1 MTEVAPAAAG
11 TTDAPSD
18 AALIAAV
25 RGGDIAA
32 YGELYDRH
40 LVAARRVAAA
50 IAADQAEREDLI
62 AEGFTRVLR
71 ILRNGEGP
79 DEDFRPYLLTTIR
92 NTMIS
97 WRRRDSAVSLV
108 AEVPDVL
115 PGAGSDEPV
124 GSRLHATVAADAFA
138 SLPERWRTVLWR
150 TEIDGDPPARIAED
164 LGMTPNGVAALAYRA
179 REGLRQAYLDQ
190 HVPAA
195 RRRNCRVV
203 SGQLA
208 KFVRDG
214 ISDHKAHRVAA
225 HLERCADCRELAAG
239 LRQLNSELPAAMAP
253 LILGVP
259 IVSQWLSAT
268 GSLASSGAAAGATGT
283 SASALSWATAAKV
296 AAAGAALVTTVTIGA
311 STSSDA
317 PSPSLPGSDGTTSQP
332 GRSGP
337 QDGSR
342 AGVPPGGVAP
352 ASGAAVTTS
361 VPPGVEPTGAQPAD
375 GSTGTPG
382 AGESSAGTGNGNGNN
397 GNGNG
402 NNGNGNGNNGNGNGN
417 NGNGN
422 NGNGLGNDP
431 AAKSSKQAAKES
443 SKAAKESSKA
453 SKKAEKTKNPGE

>member
-1 MTEVAPAAAG
+1 MTEVAPAVAG
-11 TTDAPSD
+11 TTDVPSD

-40 LVAARRVAAA
+40 LAAARRVAAA
-50 IAADQAEREDLI
+50 IAADLAERDDLI

-97 WRRRDSAVSLV
+97 WRRRDAAVSVV

-115 PGAGSDEPV
+115 PSAGSDEPV

-138 SLPERWRTVLWR
+138 KLPERWRTVLWR
-150 TEIDGDPPARIAED
+150 TEIDGESPAKIAED

-190 HVPAA
+190 HVPEA
-195 RRRNCRVV
+195 RRRTCKNI

-208 KFVRDG
+208 RWVRDG
-214 ISDHKAHRVAA
+214 ISDHKAHRIAA
-225 HLERCADCRELAAG
+225 HLERCPDCRELADG
-239 LRQLNSELPAAMAP
+239 LRQLNQELPATVAP

-259 IVSQWLSAT
+259 IVSQWLSTT
-268 GSLASSGAAAGATGT
+268 GSLATSGAATGT
-283 SASALSWATAAKV
+283 GASALSWATAAKV

-317 PSPSLPGSDGTTSQP
+317 PSPYSGGEGTTTQP
-332 GRSGP
+332 ARTGP
-337 QDGSR
+337 QAGSR

-352 ASGAAVTTS
+352 TSDGAGTSGPAA
-361 VPPGVEPTGAQPAD
+361 PGVEPTGVQP
-375 GSTGTPG
+375 
-382 AGESSAGTGNGNGNN
+382 AGESSGAAASGTPAAAG
-397 GNGNG
+397 
-402 NNGNGNGNNGNGNGN
+402 NGNGNGNNGNGNGN

-422 NGNGLGNDP
+422 NGNGNNGNGLGNDP
-431 AAKSSKQAAKES
+431 AAKESKEAAKSS
-443 SKAAKESSKA
+443 SKAAKESAKE
-453 SKKAEKTKNPGE
+453 SKKAEKTKNPGG

>member
-1 MTEVAPAAAG
+1 MTEVAPAVAG
-11 TTDAPSD
+11 TTDVPSD

-40 LVAARRVAAA
+40 LPAARRVAAA
-50 IAADQAEREDLI
+50 IAADRAERDDLI

-71 ILRNGEGP
+71 ILRSGEGP

-124 GSRLHATVAADAFA
+124 GSRLHAAVAGDAFA

-150 TEIDGDPPARIAED
+150 TEIDGESPARIAED

-190 HVPAA
+190 HVPEA
-195 RRRNCRVV
+195 RRRNCKSV

-214 ISDHKAHRVAA
+214 ISDHKAHRIAA
-225 HLERCADCRELAAG
+225 HLDRCPDCRELAAG
-239 LRQLNSELPAAMAP
+239 LRQLNEELPAAVTP
-253 LILGVP
+253 LILGIP
-259 IVSQWLSAT
+259 IVSQWLST
-268 GSLASSGAAAGATGT
+268 SGSLATSGAAASATGT
-283 SASALSWATAAKV
+283 GASALSWATAAKV
-296 AAAGAALVTTVTIGA
+296 AVAGAALVTTVTIGA

-317 PSPSLPGSDGTTSQP
+317 PPPLSGGEGTTTQP
-332 GRSGP
+332 ARTGP
-337 QDGSR
+337 QAGSR
-342 AGVPPGGVAP
+342 NGVPPGGVASTP
-352 ASGAAVTTS
+352 DTQVTT
-361 VPPGVEPTGAQPAD
+361 VPGAPGVEPTGAQPA
-375 GSTGTPG
+375 
-382 AGESSAGTGNGNGNN
+382 GESSGAAVSGQPAAAGNGNN

-402 NNGNGNGNNGNGNGN
+402 NGNNGNG

-431 AAKSSKQAAKES
+431 AAKESKQAAKES
-443 SKAAKESSKA
+443 SKAAKESAKE

>member
-1 MTEVAPAAAG
+1 MVTEVAPAVAE
-11 TTDAPSD
+11 TTDVPSD

-25 RGGDIAA
+25 RDGDIAA

-40 LVAARRVAAA
+40 LPAARRVAAA
-50 IAADQAEREDLI
+50 IAADRAERDDLI

-71 ILRNGEGP
+71 ILRSGEGP

-150 TEIDGDPPARIAED
+150 TEIDGESPARIAED

-190 HVPAA
+190 HVPEA
-195 RRRNCRVV
+195 RRRNCKNV

-208 KFVRDG
+208 RWVRDG
-214 ISDHKAHRVAA
+214 ISDHKAHRIAA
-225 HLERCADCRELAAG
+225 HLDRCPDCRELADG
-239 LRQLNSELPAAMAP
+239 LRQLNQELPATVAP
-253 LILGVP
+253 LILGIP
-259 IVSQWLSAT
+259 IVSQWLSTT
-268 GSLASSGAAAGATGT
+268 GSLATSGAAASATGT
-283 SASALSWATAAKV
+283 GASALSWATAAKV
-296 AAAGAALVTTVTIGA
+296 AVAGAALVTTVTIGA

-317 PSPSLPGSDGTTSQP
+317 PPPQSGGEGTTTQP
-332 GRSGP
+332 VRTGP
-337 QDGSR
+337 QAGSR

-352 ASGAAVTTS
+352 TSDAAGSAVPTT
-361 VPPGVEPTGAQPAD
+361 PGVAPTGAQPA
-375 GSTGTPG
+375 
-382 AGESSAGTGNGNGNN
+382 GESSGVAVSGQPAAAGNGTANN
-397 GNGNG
+397 GTA
-402 NNGNGNGNNGNGNGN
+402 NGNGN

-431 AAKSSKQAAKES
+431 AAKESKQAAKES
-443 SKAAKESSKA
+443 SKAAKESAKE

>member
-1 MTEVAPAAAG
+1 MTEVAPAVAG
-11 TTDAPSD
+11 TTEVPSD

-40 LVAARRVAAA
+40 LPAARRVAAA
-50 IAADQAEREDLI
+50 IAADGAERDDLI

-108 AEVPDVL
+108 ADVPDVL

-124 GSRLHATVAADAFA
+124 GARLHATVAADAFA

-150 TEIDGDPPARIAED
+150 TEIDGESPAKIAED

-190 HVPAA
+190 HVPEA
-195 RRRNCRVV
+195 RRRTCKTI

-225 HLERCADCRELAAG
+225 HLERCPDCRELADG
-239 LRQLNSELPAAMAP
+239 LRQLNQELPATVAP
-253 LILGVP
+253 LILGIP
-259 IVSQWLSAT
+259 IVSQWLSGT
-268 GSLASSGAAAGATGT
+268 GSLATSGAAAGATGT
-283 SASALSWATAAKV
+283 GASALSWATAAKV

-311 STSSDA
+311 STAGDA
-317 PSPSLPGSDGTTSQP
+317 PPPLSGGDGTTTQP
-332 GRSGP
+332 VGTGP
-337 QDGSR
+337 QAGSR
-342 AGVPPGGVAP
+342 AGIPPGGVVPSSDAAGTSSP
-352 ASGAAVTTS
+352 GAA
-361 VPPGVEPTGAQPAD
+361 GVEPTGVQP
-375 GSTGTPG
+375 
-382 AGESSAGTGNGNGNN
+382 AGESPGAAASGRPSVTGAGNGNGNN
-397 GNGNG
+397 GIGTS
-402 NNGNGNGNNGNGNGN
+402 GNNGNGNGN

-443 SKAAKESSKA
+443 SKAAKESAKE
-453 SKKAEKTKNPGE
+453 SKKAEKTANPGE

>member
-1 MTEVAPAAAG
+1 MTEVAPAVAG
-11 TTDAPSD
+11 TTDVPSD

-50 IAADQAEREDLI
+50 IAADQAERDDLI

-71 ILRNGEGP
+71 ILRSGEGP

-124 GSRLHATVAADAFA
+124 GSRMHATVAADAFA

-150 TEIDGDPPARIAED
+150 TEIDGESPARIAED

-190 HVPAA
+190 HVPEA
-195 RRRNCRVV
+195 RRRTCRNI

-208 KFVRDG
+208 RWVRDG
-214 ISDHKAHRVAA
+214 ISDHKAHRIAA
-225 HLERCADCRELAAG
+225 HLERCPECRELADG
-239 LRQLNSELPAAMAP
+239 LRQLNQELPATVAP
-253 LILGVP
+253 LILGIP
-259 IVSQWLSAT
+259 IVSQWLSTSGSIAT
-268 GSLASSGAAAGATGT
+268 SGAAAGATGT
-283 SASALSWATAAKV
+283 GASVLSWATAAKV

-311 STSSDA
+311 ATSGDA
-317 PSPSLPGSDGTTSQP
+317 PPPLSGRQGTTTQP
-332 GRSGP
+332 AGTGP
-337 QDGSR
+337 QAGSR
-342 AGVPPGGVAP
+342 AGIPPDGVVPTSDAPGTAPGVPGG
-352 ASGAAVTTS
+352 
-361 VPPGVEPTGAQPAD
+361 EPTGAQPA
-375 GSTGTPG
+375 GESPG
-382 AGESSAGTGNGNGNN
+382 AGAPGQTGAAGNGNAGTNGNVGTTGNNGNN

-402 NNGNGNGNNGNGNGN
+402 NNGNGVGNNP
-417 NGNGN
+417 
-422 NGNGLGNDP
+422 DKE
-431 AAKSSKQAAKES
+431 AAKASKEAAKES

-453 SKKAEKTKNPGE
+453 SKKAEKTKTPGE

>member
-1 MTEVAPAAAG
+1 VVTEVAPAVAG
-11 TTDAPSD
+11 TADVPSD
-18 AALIAAV
+18 AVLIEAV

-50 IAADQAEREDLI
+50 IAADEAERDDLV

-71 ILRNGEGP
+71 ILRTGEGP

-97 WRRRDSAVSLV
+97 WRRRDAAVSVV

-115 PGAGSDEPV
+115 PGTGSDDQV

-150 TEIDGDPPARIAED
+150 TEIDGEAPARIAED

-190 HVPAA
+190 HVPTA
-195 RRRNCRVV
+195 RRRTCRAV

-208 KFVRDG
+208 RWVRDG
-214 ISDHKAHRVAA
+214 IGDHKAHRITA
-225 HLERCADCRELAAG
+225 HLDGCADCRELAAG
-239 LRQLNSELPAAMAP
+239 LRQLNEELPVAIAP

-259 IVSQWLSAT
+259 MLTQWLSTT
-268 GSLASSGAAAGATGT
+268 GSLASSGVAAGATGT
-283 SASALSWATAAKV
+283 GASALSWATAAKV
-296 AAAGAALVTTVTIGA
+296 AVAGAALVTTVTIGA

-317 PSPSLPGSDGTTSQP
+317 PSP
-332 GRSGP
+332 
-337 QDGSR
+337 
-342 AGVPPGGVAP
+342 PPG
-352 ASGAAVTTS
+352 
-361 VPPGVEPTGAQPAD
+361 AD
-375 GSTGTPG
+375 GSTTQPVRTGPGTGGTAAGVVPAGASGADPTTSSGPQLTPVPG
-382 AGESSAGTGNGNGNN
+382 AAPGETAAAAGAGDAQSTGTAA
-397 GNGNG
+397 
-402 NNGNGNGNNGNGNGN
+402 
-417 NGNGN
+417 
-422 NGNGLGNDP
+422 NDKQ
-431 AAKSSKQAAKES
+431 AAKESKQAAKEATKESKQAAKES

-453 SKKAEKTKNPGE
+453 AKTKEPKG

>member
-11 TTDAPSD
+11 TDAPSD

-50 IAADQAEREDLI
+50 IAADQAERDDLI

-71 ILRNGEGP
+71 ILRSGEGP

-190 HVPAA
+190 HVPTA
-195 RRRNCRVV
+195 RRRNCRIV

-225 HLERCADCRELAAG
+225 HLDRCADCRELAAG
-239 LRQLNSELPAAMAP
+239 LRQLNSELPAAVAP

-259 IVSQWLSAT
+259 IVSQWLSAS

-296 AAAGAALVTTVTIGA
+296 AVAGAALVTTVTIGA

-317 PSPSLPGSDGTTSQP
+317 PSPSGPGSDGTTSQP

-337 QDGSR
+337 QAGSR
-342 AGVPPGGVAP
+342 AGVPPGGTQPAPDAPGTPEPGAPGVATTGEQQP
-352 ASGAAVTTS
+352 AGETAGSTASGV
-361 VPPGVEPTGAQPAD
+361 
-375 GSTGTPG
+375 PG
-382 AGESSAGTGNGNGNN
+382 AAGNGNN
-397 GNGNG
+397 GNG
-402 NNGNGNGNNGNGNGN
+402 

-443 SKAAKESSKA
+443 SKAARESSKE

>member
-11 TTDAPSD
+11 TTDVPTD

-50 IAADQAEREDLI
+50 IAADAAEREDLI

-71 ILRNGEGP
+71 ILRSGEGP

-97 WRRRDSAVSLV
+97 WRRRDAAVSVV

-124 GSRLHATVAADAFA
+124 GSRLHATVAVDAFA

-150 TEIDGDPPARIAED
+150 TEIDGESPAKIAED

-190 HVPAA
+190 HVPEA
-195 RRRNCRVV
+195 RRRTCRNVT
-203 SGQLA
+203 GQLA
-208 KFVRDG
+208 RWVRDG
-214 ISDHKAHRVAA
+214 ISDHKAHRIAA
-225 HLERCADCRELAAG
+225 HLDGCADCRELAAG
-239 LRQLNSELPAAMAP
+239 LRQLNEELPATVAP
-253 LILGVP
+253 LILGIP
-259 IVSQWLSAT
+259 IVSQWLSTT
-268 GSLASSGAAAGATGT
+268 GSLAGSGAATGT
-283 SASALSWATAAKV
+283 GASALSWATAAKV
-296 AAAGAALVTTVTIGA
+296 AVAGAALVTTVTIGA

-317 PSPSLPGSDGTTSQP
+317 PSSLPGSDGATTQP
-332 GRSGP
+332 VRTGP
-337 QDGSR
+337 QAGSR
-342 AGVPPGGVAP
+342 AGAPPGGGQPTPGSPDA
-352 ASGAAVTTS
+352 S
-361 VPPGVEPTGAQPAD
+361 VPATSGVQPTGVQP
-375 GSTGTPG
+375 
-382 AGESSAGTGNGNGNN
+382 AGESSGAADSGQPAVTGN

-402 NNGNGNGNNGNGNGN
+402 NNGNGNGNNGNG
-417 NGNGN
+417 
-422 NGNGLGNDP
+422 LGNDP
-431 AAKSSKQAAKES
+431 AAKESKQAAKSS
-443 SKAAKESSKA
+443 SKAAKESAKE
-453 SKKAEKTKNPGE
+453 SKKAEKTKNPGG

>member
-1 MTEVAPAAAG
+1 MTEVAPAVAG
-11 TTDAPSD
+11 TTDVPSD

-25 RGGDIAA
+25 RGGDVAA

-50 IAADQAEREDLI
+50 IAADAAEREDLI

-97 WRRRDSAVSLV
+97 WRRRDAAVSVV
-108 AEVPDVL
+108 AEVPDVT
-115 PGAGSDEPV
+115 PSAGSDEPV
-124 GSRLHATVAADAFA
+124 GSRLHATVAADAFT

-150 TEIDGDPPARIAED
+150 TEIDGESPAKIAED

-190 HVPAA
+190 HVPEA
-195 RRRNCRVV
+195 RRRNCKSV

-214 ISDHKAHRVAA
+214 ISDHKAHRIAA
-225 HLERCADCRELAAG
+225 HLERCPDCRELADG
-239 LRQLNSELPAAMAP
+239 LRQLNQELPATVAP

-259 IVSQWLSAT
+259 IVSQWLSTT
-268 GSLASSGAAAGATGT
+268 GSIASSGAAAGATGT
-283 SASALSWATAAKV
+283 GASALSWATAAKV

-317 PSPSLPGSDGTTSQP
+317 PPPFTGEGTTTQP
-332 GRSGP
+332 VRTGP
-337 QDGSR
+337 QAGSR
-342 AGVPPGGVAP
+342 AGLPPGGVVP
-352 ASGAAVTTS
+352 TSDAAGTAIPGGT
-361 VPPGVEPTGAQPAD
+361 GVEPTGGQPA
-375 GSTGTPG
+375 GETGG
-382 AGESSAGTGNGNGNN
+382 AAETGESGAAGTGTGTGTGN

-402 NNGNGNGNNGNGNGN
+402 NNG

-453 SKKAEKTKNPGE
+453 SKKAEKSKKNGE

>member
-1 MTEVAPAAAG
+1 VVTEVAPAVAG
-11 TTDAPSD
+11 TADGPSD
-18 AALIAAV
+18 AVLIEAV

-50 IAADQAEREDLI
+50 IAADAAERDDLI

-71 ILRNGEGP
+71 ILRSGEGP

-115 PGAGSDEPV
+115 PGGGSDEPV
-124 GSRLHATVAADAFA
+124 GSRLHATVAVDAFA

-190 HVPAA
+190 HVPTA
-195 RRRNCRVV
+195 RRRACRAI
-203 SGQLA
+203 SGRLA
-208 KFVRDG
+208 KWVRDG
-214 ISDHKAHRVAA
+214 IGDQKAHRITT
-225 HLERCADCRELAAG
+225 HLDHCADCRELAAG
-239 LRQLNSELPAAMAP
+239 LRQLNEELPAGIAP

-259 IVSQWLSAT
+259 IVSQWLSTT

-283 SASALSWATAAKV
+283 GTSALSWATAAKV

-311 STSSDA
+311 SNSGDA
-317 PSPSLPGSDGTTSQP
+317 PPPLSGGAGTTTQP
-332 GRSGP
+332 VRTGP
-337 QDGSR
+337 QAGSR
-342 AGVPPGGVAP
+342 PGDLPGGVQP
-352 ASGAAVTTS
+352 TSGAQVT
-361 VPPGVEPTGAQPAD
+361 PDPAAPGVGTTGAQPA
-375 GSTGTPG
+375 
-382 AGESSAGTGNGNGNN
+382 GESSGATDPGNTGAAAGNN

-402 NNGNGNGNNGNGNGN
+402 NAY
-417 NGNGN
+417 
-422 NGNGLGNDP
+422 GNDP
-431 AAKSSKQAAKES
+431 DKQAAKESKQAAKES
-443 SKAAKESSKA
+443 SKAAKESAKE

>member
-1 MTEVAPAAAG
+1 MTEVAPAVAG
-11 TTDAPSD
+11 TTDVPSD

-40 LVAARRVAAA
+40 LAAARRVAAA
-50 IAADQAEREDLI
+50 IAADAAERDDLI

-71 ILRNGEGP
+71 ILRAGEGP

-124 GSRLHATVAADAFA
+124 GSRLHATVAVDAFA

-150 TEIDGDPPARIAED
+150 TEIDGESPARIAED

-190 HVPAA
+190 HVPTA
-195 RRRNCRVV
+195 RRRTCRNVT
-203 SGQLA
+203 GQLA
-208 KFVRDG
+208 RWVRDG
-214 ISDHKAHRVAA
+214 ISDHKAHRIAA
-225 HLERCADCRELAAG
+225 HLDQCADCRELAAG
-239 LRQLNSELPAAMAP
+239 LRQLNEELPVAVAP

-259 IVSQWLSAT
+259 IVSQWLSTT
-268 GSLASSGAAAGATGT
+268 GSLAGSGAAASATGT
-283 SASALSWATAAKV
+283 GASALSWATAAKV
-296 AAAGAALVTTVTIGA
+296 AVAGAALVTTVTIGA
-311 STSSDA
+311 SSSSDA
-317 PSPSLPGSDGTTSQP
+317 PPPLSGGEGTTTQP
-332 GRSGP
+332 ARIGP
-337 QDGSR
+337 QGGSR
-342 AGVPPGGVAP
+342 AGAPPDGVAP
-352 ASGAAVTTS
+352 TSDAAGTPAPGVSGA
-361 VPPGVEPTGAQPAD
+361 EPTGVQP
-375 GSTGTPG
+375 
-382 AGESSAGTGNGNGNN
+382 AGESAGAGASGGPAVTGNGYGNGSGNN
-397 GNGNG
+397 G
-402 NNGNGNGNNGNGNGN
+402 

-431 AAKSSKQAAKES
+431 AAKESKQAAKSS
-443 SKAAKESSKA
+443 SKAAKESAKE
-453 SKKAEKTKNPGE
+453 SKKAEKSKNPGE

>member
-1 MTEVAPAAAG
+1 MTEVAPAATG
-11 TTDAPSD
+11 TTDVPTD

-40 LVAARRVAAA
+40 LPAARRVAAA
-50 IAADQAEREDLI
+50 IAADLAERDDLI

-71 ILRNGEGP
+71 ILRSGEGP

-108 AEVPDVL
+108 AEVPDVT
-115 PGAGSDEPV
+115 PGAGSDDPV

-138 SLPERWRTVLWR
+138 SLPQRWRTVLWR
-150 TEIDGDPPARIAED
+150 TEIDGESPAKIAED

-190 HVPAA
+190 HVPEA
-195 RRRNCRVV
+195 RRRTCKNV

-208 KFVRDG
+208 RWVRDG
-214 ISDHKAHRVAA
+214 ISDHKAHRIAD
-225 HLERCADCRELAAG
+225 HLDRCPDCRELAAG
-239 LRQLNSELPAAMAP
+239 LRQLNEELPAAMAP

-259 IVSQWLSAT
+259 IVSQWLSTT
-268 GSLASSGAAAGATGT
+268 GSLAGSGAAAGATGT
-283 SASALSWATAAKV
+283 GASALSWATAAKV
-296 AAAGAALVTTVTIGA
+296 AVAGAALVTTVSIGA
-311 STSSDA
+311 STSNDA
-317 PSPSLPGSDGTTSQP
+317 PPPFSGGEGTTQP
-332 GRSGP
+332 VRTGP
-337 QDGSR
+337 QAGSR

-352 ASGAAVTTS
+352 TSDAAGSAVPTT
-361 VPPGVEPTGAQPAD
+361 PGVAPTGVQP
-375 GSTGTPG
+375 
-382 AGESSAGTGNGNGNN
+382 AGESSGSVNSGDPAVPGAGTGNNRNGI
-397 GNGNG
+397 
-402 NNGNGNGNNGNGNGN
+402 GNGNGN

-422 NGNGLGNDP
+422 NGNGVGNDP
-431 AAKSSKQAAKES
+431 AAKASKEAAKES
-443 SKAAKESSKA
+443 TKAAKESAKE

>member
-1 MTEVAPAAAG
+1 VTEVAPAAAG

-71 ILRNGEGP
+71 ILRSGEGP

-124 GSRLHATVAADAFA
+124 GDRMHANVAAEAFA
-138 SLPERWRTVLWR
+138 SLPERWRAVLWR
-150 TEIDGDPPARIAED
+150 TEIVGESPARIAED

-190 HVPAA
+190 HVPEA
-195 RRRNCRVV
+195 RRRNCRIV
-203 SGQLA
+203 SAQLA
-208 KFVRDG
+208 RFVRDG
-214 ISDHKAHRVAA
+214 ISDHKAHRITA
-225 HLERCADCRELAAG
+225 HLDRCADCRRLAAG
-239 LRQLNSELPAAMAP
+239 LRELNEELPATVAP

-259 IVSQWLSAT
+259 VVTHWLT
-268 GSLASSGAAAGATGT
+268 AGATGSGAAGT
-283 SASALSWATAAKV
+283 GASIMSWATAAKV

-311 STSSDA
+311 STSGDA
-317 PSPSLPGSDGTTSQP
+317 PSPSLPGSEGATSQP
-332 GRSGP
+332 VGSGP
-337 QDGSR
+337 QAGSR
-342 AGVPPGGVAP
+342 TGVPPAGGQPASNAPGVSEPGASGVA
-352 ASGAAVTTS
+352 TT
-361 VPPGVEPTGAQPAD
+361 GEQQPA
-375 GSTGTPG
+375 GESTGTAG
-382 AGESSAGTGNGNGNN
+382 AGESSADSGNGNGNN
-397 GNGNG
+397 GNGVG
-402 NNGNGNGNNGNGNGN
+402 NNP
-417 NGNGN
+417 
-422 NGNGLGNDP
+422 DKQ
-431 AAKSSKQAAKES
+431 AAKESKQAAKES

>member
-1 MTEVAPAAAG
+1 MTEVAPAVAG
-11 TTDAPSD
+11 TTDVPGD

-40 LVAARRVAAA
+40 LAAARRVAAA
-50 IAADQAEREDLI
+50 IAADRAERDDLI

-71 ILRNGEGP
+71 ILRSGEGP

-97 WRRRDSAVSLV
+97 WRRRDAAVSVV

-115 PGAGSDEPV
+115 PGEGSDEPV
-124 GSRLHATVAADAFA
+124 GNRLHATVAADAFA
-138 SLPERWRTVLWR
+138 SLPERWRAVLWR
-150 TEIDGDPPARIAED
+150 TEIDGESPARIAED

-190 HVPAA
+190 HVPEA
-195 RRRNCRVV
+195 RRRNCKNV

-208 KFVRDG
+208 RWVRDG
-214 ISDHKAHRVAA
+214 ISDHKAHRIAA
-225 HLERCADCRELAAG
+225 HLDRCPDCRELAAG
-239 LRQLNSELPAAMAP
+239 LRRLNEELPVTVAP

-259 IVSQWLSAT
+259 IVSQWLSTT
-268 GSLASSGAAAGATGT
+268 GSLAGSGATATATGT
-283 SASALSWATAAKV
+283 GASALSWATAAKV

-311 STSSDA
+311 STSADA
-317 PSPSLPGSDGTTSQP
+317 PPPLPGSEGTTTQP
-332 GRSGP
+332 VRTGP
-337 QDGSR
+337 QAGSR
-342 AGVPPGGVAP
+342 PGGPADGVAP
-352 ASGAAVTTS
+352 TDAAGTTGPGASGVAT
-361 VPPGVEPTGAQPAD
+361 TGAQPA
-375 GSTGTPG
+375 
-382 AGESSAGTGNGNGNN
+382 GEPAGTEAADPADPAAGNGNN
-397 GNGNG
+397 GNGNSG
-402 NNGNGNGNNGNGNGN
+402 NNGNGNNGNGN

-431 AAKSSKQAAKES
+431 AAKESKQAAKSS
-443 SKAAKESSKA
+443 SKAAKESAKE

>member
-1 MTEVAPAAAG
+1 MTEVAPAVAG
-11 TTDAPSD
+11 TTDVPTD

-40 LVAARRVAAA
+40 LAAARRVAAA
-50 IAADQAEREDLI
+50 IAADQAERDDLI

-71 ILRNGEGP
+71 ILRSGEGP

-150 TEIDGDPPARIAED
+150 TEIDGESPARIAED

-190 HVPAA
+190 HVPEA
-195 RRRNCRVV
+195 RRRNCRNV

-208 KFVRDG
+208 RWVRDG
-214 ISDHKAHRVAA
+214 ISDHKKHRVAA
-225 HLERCADCRELAAG
+225 HLDRCPDCRELADG
-239 LRQLNSELPAAMAP
+239 LRRLNQELPAAVAP
-253 LILGVP
+253 LILGIP
-259 IVSQWLSAT
+259 IVSQWLSTT
-268 GSLASSGAAAGATGT
+268 GSLATSGAAAGATGT
-283 SASALSWATAAKV
+283 GVSALSWATAAKV

-317 PSPSLPGSDGTTSQP
+317 PPPLSGGEGTTQP
-332 GRSGP
+332 VRTGP
-337 QDGSR
+337 QAGSR
-342 AGVPPGGVAP
+342 PGVLPGGVAP
-352 ASGAAVTTS
+352 ASAGTGTPAAVT
-361 VPPGVEPTGAQPAD
+361 PGGEPAGGQPA
-375 GSTGTPG
+375 GEPAGTAESGQPAATGT
-382 AGESSAGTGNGNGNN
+382 GNGNN

-402 NNGNGNGNNGNGNGN
+402 NGNNGNGVGN
-417 NGNGN
+417 NP
-422 NGNGLGNDP
+422 DKE

-443 SKAAKESSKA
+443 SKAAKESAKE
-453 SKKAEKTKNPGE
+453 SKKAEKTKNAGE